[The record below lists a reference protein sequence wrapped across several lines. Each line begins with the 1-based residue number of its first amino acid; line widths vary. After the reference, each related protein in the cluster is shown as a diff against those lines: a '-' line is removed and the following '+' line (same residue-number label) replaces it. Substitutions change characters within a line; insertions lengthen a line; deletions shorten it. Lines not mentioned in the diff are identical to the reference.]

1 MSKGKKI
8 FLFLLLTIV
17 VVFGVIF
24 LKGVKSF
31 SIISTGESL
40 FSPARDE
47 RWDILIL
54 GNRGDNAKKGGIL
67 TDSIMILSYK
77 KETGEAALFSVPRD
91 LWVDIPNYGKQ
102 RINFAYSAG
111 KADNPP
117 DGGLRLAKEV
127 IGGTTGLDI
136 DFVVV
141 INVEALKEIV
151 DTLGGI
157 EIYEDRYF
165 TTQFYNHWVKIHP
178 GQNYLS
184 GSEVLAYAGSRAI
197 DSDFG
202 RMRRQQKVILAI
214 KDKVFSLGLLAR
226 PDKVWNIFNSLEN
239 HLKTDIPLS
248 QLQDLIQIASTLEI
262 KNTEQVVFDTSNYLY
277 STHTTNGAYIL
288 LPKTGD
294 FSEIQE
300 KCQKIFEK
308 QPATN
313 NEQLTTDNKQPT
325 TNE

>member
-1 MSKGKKI
+1 MSKGLKI
-8 FLFLLLTIV
+8 FLFLFLIIV

-54 GNRGDNAKKGGIL
+54 GNRGDKAKSGGIL

-77 KETGEAALFSVPRD
+77 KETGEAALFSIPRD
-91 LWVDIPNYGKQ
+91 LWVDIPNYGQQ

-111 KADNPP
+111 KSNNPP
-117 DGGLRLAKEV
+117 DGGLKLAKEV
-127 IGGTTGLDI
+127 VKEVSGLDI

-141 INVEALKEIV
+141 VDVEALREIV

-157 EIYEDRYF
+157 KIYEDRYF
-165 TTQFYNHWVKIHP
+165 TVQFYNDWVKIHP
-178 GQNYLS
+178 GENYLS
-184 GSEVLAYAGSRAI
+184 GREVLAYVGSRAI

-202 RMRRQQKVILAI
+202 RMRRQQKAILAI
-214 KDKVFSLGLLAR
+214 KDKVFSLGILAR
-226 PDKVWNIFNSLEN
+226 PDKIWSILNSLEY
-239 HLKTDIPLS
+239 HFKTDIPLS
-248 QLQDLIQIASTLEI
+248 QIQEI
-262 KNTEQVVFDTSNYLY
+262 IQLVSGLKVQNIKQVVFDTSNYLY

-288 LPKTGD
+288 LPKVGD
-294 FSEIQE
+294 FSEIKA
-300 KCQKIFEK
+300 KCQNIFEE
-308 QPATN
+308 QP
-313 NEQLTTDNKQPT
+313 TTDNLQPK
-325 TNE
+325 TND